1 MDTKW
6 FTKLYITITR
16 EIVTN
21 HLQFCGIWI
30 SFLGSCLVMLHLK
43 DLFAAWNTQNKR
55 ISVLVLYVTPSS
67 NMYWQ
72 KIRKNQQFVINHE
85 VLLGLKTKSHFLI
98 EDKNETHIMI
108 NLFVLS
114 TNRLKHFPKCT
125 ILLLHCFLH

>member
-21 HLQFCGIWI
+21 HLQFCGIWK

-72 KIRKNQQFVINHE
+72 KIRKNQQFVINRK
-85 VLLGLKTKSHFLI
+85 VNLGLKIKSHFWLKKKWKSNH
-98 EDKNETHIMI
+98 DVFTHFFFVIKLFLQNKGS
-108 NLFVLS
+108 NLS
-114 TNRLKHFPKCT
+114 KSS
-125 ILLLHCFLH
+125 